1 MTIRRRV
8 AGVCYDSVSKRPQV
22 VQETSSPHRH
32 QPDQRLRERGV
43 RRRCRNNHRE
53 GGVEIMAVKAIMVIG
68 SGLMGG
74 GIAQVPPRPH
84 SGEIGPGR
92 GSGKKDR
99 EGMVRLHLRG

>member
-1 MTIRRRV
+1 M
-8 AGVCYDSVSKRPQV
+8 

-32 QPDQRLRERGV
+32 QPDHRLRERGV

-53 GGVEIMAVKAIMVIG
+53 GGVEIMTVKTIMIIG

-74 GIAQVPPRPH
+74 EIAQVPSRPY
-84 SGEIGPGR
+84 SGEIGPER

-99 EGMVRLHLRG
+99 EGTVRLYLRGKEIPDGYQFLRKQVCL